1 MAISA
6 LEKIKQV
13 EGWGEGQVTIQNRMV
28 REVLP
33 GKVAVE

>member
-13 EGWGEGQVTIQNRMV
+13 EGWGDRTVEGGAGHHS
-28 REVLP
+28 E
-33 GKVAVE
+33 